1 MADPEGRA
9 GGGEGGL
16 GAVPQQGC
24 REHSPPPRSCS
35 INAFRVMVKA
45 FS

>member
-24 REHSPPPRSCS
+24 REHSPPEAAVLMHS
-35 INAFRVMVKA
+35 V
-45 FS
+45 